1 MLALWAGGLLLFLFY
16 NNILYMMIRDLT
28 DVMKANLLA
37 PFVGPSEDGNPGLR
51 AEAKLTRYDPGLG
64 MLYHCFGSGWNIF
77 FFCS

>member
-1 MLALWAGGLLLFLFY
+1 MLALWAGGFSCFY
-16 NNILYMMIRDLT
+16 FIIIFYMMIRDLT

-51 AEAKLTRYDPGLG
+51 AEAKLTRYEPGLG